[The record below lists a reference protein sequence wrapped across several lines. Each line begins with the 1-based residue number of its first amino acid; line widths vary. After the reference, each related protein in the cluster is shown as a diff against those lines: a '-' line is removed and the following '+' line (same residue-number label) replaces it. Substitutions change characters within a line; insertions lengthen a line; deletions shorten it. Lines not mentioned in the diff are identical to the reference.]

1 MLPFEGQFPSSRCG
15 NCILCST
22 RTDFADN
29 FYSTGLSVG
38 EIYQQWFIFTAQ
50 QFAEWLFTHYG
61 VLRRCVINYFL
72 KLRLG
77 WQSLS
82 FEWKAFPHC
91 LAKSKVQ
98 NLYLFGDLQ
107 GSLGVKTTRSQ
118 IDLQIPITL
127 CVFSSEPLSS
137 LLRKRG
143 QGEGT
148 WALTVQIEAKS

>member
-1 MLPFEGQFPSSRCG
+1 MLPFEGRFPSSRCG
-15 NCILCST
+15 NYILCST

-38 EIYQQWFIFTAQ
+38 EIYQQRFIFTAQ

-91 LAKSKVQ
+91 LAKIQSTES
-98 NLYLFGDLQ
+98 LFVRRLTRV
-107 GSLGVKTTRSQ
+107 LG
-118 IDLQIPITL
+118 
-127 CVFSSEPLSS
+127 
-137 LLRKRG
+137 G
-143 QGEGT
+143 QGHEKSDRPPDTNHIMCLSFWATLISAQEKRPRGGHLGT
-148 WALTVQIEAKS
+148 YRTNGG

>member
-61 VLRRCVINYFL
+61 VKEMCHQLLFKTAAGMTIIIFWVE
-72 KLRLG
+72 
-77 WQSLS
+77 SLS
-82 FEWKAFPHC
+82 PLPSKIQSTESLFVRRLTRVLGGQDHEKPDRPPDTNHIMC
-91 LAKSKVQ
+91 LFFWATLISAQEKRPR
-98 NLYLFGDLQ
+98 G
-107 GSLGVKTTRSQ
+107 GHLGTYSTNW
-118 IDLQIPITL
+118 
-127 CVFSSEPLSS
+127 
-137 LLRKRG
+137 G
-143 QGEGT
+143 
-148 WALTVQIEAKS
+148 